1 MAVCRPWGPV
11 GRIGAGSEAN
21 GDGASFRLMKRS
33 VFAVIAVLVLAGC
46 SSKDTDKLAFQDV
59 PADQLYNESLVL
71 LNDGDYKQAMVKL
84 QEVDRLHPYSEY
96 ARKSMVMLAY
106 AYYQRGQ
113 YEEAINSAQRFLAL
127 YPGHEDAPYAQYI
140 IANSYFRQIPEI
152 SRDQAM
158 TQRALAA
165 MDELVRN
172 YPDSEYASD
181 ARHKIQVT
189 RDQLAG
195 KDMEVGRYYLER
207 KDYLAAINRFRVVVE
222 QYQQTRHIEEAL
234 FRLTEA
240 YYALGII
247 PEAQTAAAV
256 LGHNFPDSRWYKDA
270 YSLLKTGGY
279 EPSENKQSWISRAF
293 EGIKLL

>member
-1 MAVCRPWGPV
+1 MVSRQCPESV
-11 GRIGAGSEAN
+11 GALTGS
-21 GDGASFRLMKRS
+21 GDGASGLPMKRS
-33 VFAVIAVLVLAGC
+33 VFALVSLAMLAAC
-46 SSKDTDKLAFQDV
+46 SSNDADKLAFQDV
-59 PADQLYNESLVL
+59 PADQLYNEALVL
-71 LNDGDYKQAMVKL
+71 LNDGDYKEGMVKL
-84 QEVDRLHPYSEY
+84 QEVDRLHPYSEW
-96 ARKSMVMLAY
+96 ARKSLVMLAY
-106 AYYQRGQ
+106 ANYQRGR
-113 YEEAINSAQRFLAL
+113 YEEAINAAQRYLAL

-140 IANSYFRQIPEI
+140 IGNSYFRQIPDI
-152 SRDQAM
+152 TRDQEM
-158 TQRALAA
+158 TQKALAA

-172 YPDSEYASD
+172 YPDSEYADD

-195 KDMEVGRYYLER
+195 KEMEVGRYYLER
-207 KDYLAAINRFRVVVE
+207 DDYLAAINRFRVVVE

-240 YYALGII
+240 YYAIGII

-279 EPSENKQSWISRAF
+279 EPSENKRSWISRSF
-293 EGIKLL
+293 EGFNLL